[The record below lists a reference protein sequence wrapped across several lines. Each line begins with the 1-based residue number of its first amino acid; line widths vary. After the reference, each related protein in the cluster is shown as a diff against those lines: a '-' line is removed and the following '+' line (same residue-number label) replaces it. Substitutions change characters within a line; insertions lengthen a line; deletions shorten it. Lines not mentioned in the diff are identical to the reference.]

1 MWRLADE
8 PVTNGVRIVRIALV
22 LIIIPVFAVCEE
34 GAPCRDCGDAMPDAA
49 DAMWLESQ
57 GFPLDVY
64 RLLLSWDEAAVGDAG
79 LVRGFHLLAP
89 EGGPFDVYQ
98 GPNGDLLG
106 IEDLPALGI
115 SPKTWDLQPLLLPPE
130 VTRGST
136 AGKGATETPERAPT
150 QDSSPEF
157 EISLPAL
164 DNAAL
169 KQEDEREPAYPNKG
183 VMRFGVT
190 RELPQSLIADG
201 SNLDAPGWDPAP
213 STRDADAARSWRAR
227 VESPGALGM
236 RVHFAEIRLPAGSEI
251 SVWNAL
257 DTCEGYSVRLADDT
271 WSPTCFTSQVDIIV
285 TVPAG
290 TSVFGTH
297 VSIDSVTH
305 SYRGLGELPWKG
317 KAGSCNLDIACY
329 ADWSAAA
336 LGVGG
341 IGSVGE
347 AGALWCTG
355 SLIVDADPATDIPY
369 FLTANHCV
377 PTVPTASSIEVY
389 WLYQR
394 PSCGGATPDP
404 KTVPRTTD
412 GADFLATSAV
422 ATGTD
427 FTLLRL
433 RNAPPA
439 GLVALGL
446 SSEIVPLGTLT
457 TCIHHPSGDYKRI
470 SFGTTVNSGSPDSG
484 GAHIQPQARFH
495 ENLWSNGTTEPGSSG
510 SPLLLRDTQV
520 YIGQLWGGLASCT
533 RPEEPDYYGR
543 FDVTFPM
550 IAVRLGAARSPYDID
565 GSGSV
570 NAADLQSA
578 INVIIGKAQTFSG
591 ADVDRSGAVDAL
603 DLQLIILGILHSQ

>member
-1 MWRLADE
+1 MRILQITLA
-8 PVTNGVRIVRIALV
+8 
-22 LIIIPVFAVCEE
+22 LIMIPAFAVCEE
-34 GAPCRDCGDAMPDAA
+34 GAPCHDCGDVVPDAA
-49 DAMWLESQ
+49 DATWLESH

-64 RLLLSWDEAAVGDAG
+64 RLLLSWDEAAAG
-79 LVRGFHLLAP
+79 GNGIVRGYHLLSP

-98 GPNGDLLG
+98 GPDGGLLG

-115 SPKTWDLQPLLLPPE
+115 SPKTWDLQPMLLPPE
-130 VTRGST
+130 VTRGPL
-136 AGKGATETPERAPT
+136 AGESPKGSPARASNPKNA
-150 QDSSPEF
+150 PVLAVKF
-157 EISLPAL
+157 RVL
-164 DNAAL
+164 DHAAL
-169 KQEDEREPAYPNKG
+169 KLEDERDPAFPNKG

-190 RELPQSLIADG
+190 RELAQPLIADG
-201 SNLDAPGWDPAP
+201 GNLEAPGWEPVSD
-213 STRDADAARSWRAR
+213 TRSPESRTWRAR
-227 VESPGALGM
+227 IESPGALGM

-251 SVWNAL
+251 SVWNAR
-257 DTCEGYSVRLADDT
+257 DGSEGYSVRLEDDT
-271 WSPTCFTSQVDIIV
+271 WSPSCFTSQVDIIV
-285 TVPAG
+285 TVPVDVPI
-290 TSVFGTH
+290 SEMH

-305 SYRGLGELPWKG
+305 SYRGLGELPWKS
-317 KAGSCNLDIACY
+317 KAGGCNLDIACY
-329 ADWSAAA
+329 TDWSAAA

-369 FLTANHCV
+369 FLTANHCI
-377 PTVPTASSIEVY
+377 PTVPSASSIEVY

-394 PSCGGATPDP
+394 PACGGATPDP

-412 GADFLATSAV
+412 GADFLASSAV
-422 ATGTD
+422 STGTD

-433 RNAPPA
+433 RNDPPA

-446 SSEIVPLGTLT
+446 SNETVPLGTLT

-470 SFGTTVNSGSPDSG
+470 SFGTTINSGSPDIG
-484 GAHIQPQARFH
+484 GAHIQPLARFY

-550 IAVRLGAARSPYDID
+550 IADRLGAARSPYDID
-565 GSGSV
+565 GSGLV
-570 NAADLQSA
+570 NAADLQTA